1 MIVLIV
7 LTLLIYL
14 TACDAPNLASQ
25 PQLSNTQMIQNQ
37 PNTSIQVGAT
47 LLEVYEDQ
55 TEPPGS
61 NLRAN
66 RPVGHAV
73 VRLRL
78 ENLSLEA
85 VNLQGV
91 TIEIQPTD
99 RHNCLMSQEIGT
111 ITLGGRQIL
120 EPGFHLT
127 NHQGFEGT
135 KTIHAIV
142 RYVVDSKPY
151 QIKSP
156 VSNVVTNP

>member
-1 MIVLIV
+1 MVVLIV
-7 LTLLIYL
+7 LTLLMCL

-25 PQLSNTQMIQNQ
+25 PQLSNMQMIQN
-37 PNTSIQVGAT
+37 PSNTSIQVGAT

-61 NLRAN
+61 NLGAN
-66 RPVGHAV
+66 RPVGHAI

-91 TIEIQPTD
+91 TIEIRATD

-142 RYVVDSKPY
+142 TYVVDNKPY

-156 VSNVVTNP
+156 VSSVVINP